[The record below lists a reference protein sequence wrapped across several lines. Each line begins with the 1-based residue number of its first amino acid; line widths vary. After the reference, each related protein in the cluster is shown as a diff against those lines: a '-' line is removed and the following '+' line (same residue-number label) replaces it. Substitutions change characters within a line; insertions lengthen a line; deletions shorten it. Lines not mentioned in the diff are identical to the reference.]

1 MEHLVQLGTQHYRE
15 SISDRLLKLRDEEN
29 LPFQFVES
37 RQGKHSFF
45 NCHFQLEGGGSE
57 ESGTLTKIHQYY
69 LANALAEIILNNWEP
84 DYVKRMIRHKY
95 SLKDGESEDVVSKA
109 MERLN
114 TVHGQGY
121 RVHRKTHLVEQIL
134 SSLNSAQFFDV
145 EGFLRFRANQY
156 KEELDK
162 VVSYAVDDYVLQ
174 KEYLEFIRLLKY
186 FLDTQTPRLETLHV
200 VINSFGNFH
209 LYNEQ
214 GVKVTQDFL
223 DDAPLDG
230 QNSDFS
236 YEDLL
241 ISSLIA
247 AAPKQVV
254 LHICFEG
261 YTDTLQTIKQIFED
275 RFSYCTGCSF
285 CEEL

>member
-1 MEHLVQLGTQHYRE
+1 MENSVQLGTQYYRE
-15 SISDRLLKLRDEEN
+15 SLCDRLLKLRDEEN
-29 LPFQFVES
+29 LPILFVET
-37 RQGKHSFF
+37 RQGGHSFF
-45 NCHFQLEGGGSE
+45 NCHFNLEDSGPE
-57 ESGTLTKIHQYY
+57 ESQTLTKIHRYY
-69 LANALAEIILNNWEP
+69 LANALAEIILNHWEP

-95 SLKDGESEDVVSKA
+95 RLKDRESEDVVAKA

-114 TVHGQGY
+114 TVQGQGY

-134 SSLNSAQFFDV
+134 ASLDSASAFDV

-162 VVSYAVDDYVLQ
+162 AVSYAVDDYVLQ

-186 FLDTQTPRLETLHV
+186 FLDTQIPRLETMHV
-200 VINSFGNFH
+200 VINSFGSFH
-209 LYNEQ
+209 LYNDQ
-214 GVKVTQDFL
+214 GVKVTQEFL
-223 DDAPLDG
+223 EDSPLDG

-241 ISSLIA
+241 ISALIA

-261 YTDTLQTIKQIFED
+261 YRDTLQTIKEVFED
-275 RFSYCTGCSF
+275 RVSYCTGCSF